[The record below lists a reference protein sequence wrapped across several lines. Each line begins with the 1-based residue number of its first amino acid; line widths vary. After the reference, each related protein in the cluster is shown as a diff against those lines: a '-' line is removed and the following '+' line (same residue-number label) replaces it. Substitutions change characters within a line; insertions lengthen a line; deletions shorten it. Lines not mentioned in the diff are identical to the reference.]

1 MSYTF
6 QWGVAFD
13 YLPYLLGG
21 AFVTL
26 HLTFLGFLAGLI
38 IGITASV
45 AQVYGS
51 PLMQRI
57 ANIYVVF
64 FTNTPSLVTAFFIFF
79 GLPEFGILLSPYIC
93 ILINLALN
101 AGAFLADVFRSG
113 IQSVKTSEM
122 AAAEIMGVS
131 LFQKVQYVIAPH
143 IAKELYPPISNLYII
158 FILGSALASI
168 FGVEEITG
176 RAFNVDSETFRSIEI
191 YSIAAIIY
199 VLLTFAASFF
209 LAVVG
214 RYVFRVKARIF

>member
-21 AFVTL
+21 ALVTL

-38 IGITASV
+38 IGITTAV

-51 PLMQRI
+51 PLMQRT

-79 GLPEFGILLSPYIC
+79 GLPEFGILLSPYLC

-113 IQSVKTSEM
+113 IQSVKTTEM
-122 AAAEIMGVS
+122 EAAEIMGFS
-131 LFQKVQYVIAPH
+131 L
-143 IAKELYPPISNLYII
+143 
-158 FILGSALASI
+158 
-168 FGVEEITG
+168 
-176 RAFNVDSETFRSIEI
+176 
-191 YSIAAIIY
+191 
-199 VLLTFAASFF
+199 
-209 LAVVG
+209 
-214 RYVFRVKARIF
+214 